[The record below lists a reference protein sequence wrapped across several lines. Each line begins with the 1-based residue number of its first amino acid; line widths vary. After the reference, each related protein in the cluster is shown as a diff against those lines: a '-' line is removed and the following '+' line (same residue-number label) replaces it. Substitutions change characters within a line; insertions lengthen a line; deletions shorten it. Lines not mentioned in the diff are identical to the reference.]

1 MVTSDFTQA
10 SLWNF
15 VRYNVVGGGDSALY
29 GVEDAGYY
37 LRNGFNNLN
46 FVMLLA
52 LLGPALGLL
61 QWRAPGVHWRSL
73 DHSCCLHLHMSTW
86 HRPTDLASYWLL
98 WLPATLHWVV
108 QAESWL
114 RALWSRCCLWGCG
127 RLRCRCCPTRRSASC
142 TSHTP
147 WCVAQSLGLMCG

>member
-1 MVTSDFTQA
+1 MQA

-52 LLGPALGLL
+52 LLGPVLGLL
-61 QWRAPGVHWRSL
+61 QWRAPGALLCTALRL
-73 DHSCCLHLHMSTW
+73 ARAPCL
-86 HRPTDLASYWLL
+86 LA
-98 WLPATLHWVV
+98 
-108 QAESWL
+108 
-114 RALWSRCCLWGCG
+114 
-127 RLRCRCCPTRRSASC
+127 
-142 TSHTP
+142 
-147 WCVAQSLGLMCG
+147 